1 MECDLHFH
9 IQLPP
14 QQLGSFIFSLLC
26 FKRTWPGAKM
36 ENESY
41 ELKCGTENK
50 YGPTSAADGMT
61 PCWFF
66 SPEQARFIFTRL

>member
-1 MECDLHFH
+1 
-9 IQLPP
+9 
-14 QQLGSFIFSLLC
+14 
-26 FKRTWPGAKM
+26 M

-41 ELKCGTENK
+41 ELKCGTENI
-50 YGPTSAADGMT
+50 YGPTSAAEGLT

>member
-1 MECDLHFH
+1 
-9 IQLPP
+9 
-14 QQLGSFIFSLLC
+14 
-26 FKRTWPGAKM
+26 M

-61 PCWFF
+61 PCCFF

>member
-1 MECDLHFH
+1 MSVRVLVKHLATLTYKIAHF
-9 IQLPP
+9 PT
-14 QQLGSFIFSLLC
+14 S
-26 FKRTWPGAKM
+26 KM

-50 YGPTSAADGMT
+50 YGPTSAAEDMT